1 MQAKWIKV
9 DIHVDIDRWCPTHFS
24 LSPNINTK
32 ACAFLFNVKILS
44 IQSKTCLQI
53 MLFSLSDN
61 SESIIYCW
69 LYKALSIYLHRNKTY
84 ATNIGKQLNSFQ
96 NRS

>member
-9 DIHVDIDRWCPTHFS
+9 DIHVDIDIDGVLLSLTHFS
-24 LSPNINTK
+24 LSPHIIINTK

-53 MLFSLSDN
+53 MLFSLS
-61 SESIIYCW
+61 I
-69 LYKALSIYLHRNKTY
+69 LR
-84 ATNIGKQLNSFQ
+84 
-96 NRS
+96 